1 MNPGACKVDPDTVNI
16 LQTHCVYSLAVLLLL
31 LLGQKYDR
39 PAYAQTS
46 NVNEVYA
53 AINQGKDCEGWKDP
67 VGWHSGGKVE
77 ALKIV
82 RTMFNAQRHEG
93 VLMSLMDNF
102 KLQVVEVLSSYDVAH
117 MQIETSL

>member
-1 MNPGACKVDPDTVNI
+1 MNT

-31 LLGQKYDR
+31 LLGEKYDR
-39 PAYAQTS
+39 PAYAQES

-53 AINQGKDCEGWKDP
+53 AISKGRDSDYVSGLKAPEGR
-67 VGWHSGGKVE
+67 HSGGKVE

-93 VLMSLMDNF
+93 VLMSLMENF
-102 KLQVVEVLSSYDVAH
+102 KLQVAEVLSSYDVYKV
-117 MQIETSL
+117 TSL